1 MDNLSIRISLK
12 QKIPLLILLLSA
24 INLLSIITPA
34 YLHNEK
40 HEISNNQLIA
50 SHIHG
55 LIEGN
60 IQRPIG
66 VVTGL
71 SSDEFLVRALEQEE
85 ETDNKVMEEMISSY
99 LKSVKNQFG
108 YIATYVISD
117 KTKRFYT
124 TNGITKIVNP
134 QLDPY
139 DNWYPLFLDTGLKL
153 QVETNRDQLFDY
165 RWTIFINAKILDSQ
179 GKTLGVCGIG
189 LALDDWQKMLLA
201 VEKEYKVKIN
211 LIDTQGLVQIDTDIN
226 NIKNAYIS
234 EALSDNASER
244 GFSHTEI
251 GKNSF
256 RMTRYISNL
265 NWYLVVQGKNRSE
278 SQFAFVIIV
287 ILIYL
292 CLFSSIIIILLEH
305 KKGLHHDLVK
315 SSLPEDE
322 LTGLP
327 NRNYLK
333 ESYGELG
340 VFNTTRYKTLAVF
353 DIDHFKIVNDGR
365 DGDKIILGIVELAKI
380 AMDDRGIMFRWSGD
394 EFVLFLEMPSK
405 KVEERFKIFCDE
417 ANKNYDVTIS
427 VGIVDVDLSV
437 SIKTN
442 YYRAVQA
449 CYAIKE
455 AGGNGVGKR

>member
-1 MDNLSIRISLK
+1 MVTLSIRISLK
-12 QKIPLLILLLSA
+12 QKIPIIILLFSA

-139 DNWYPLFLDTGLKL
+139 DNWYPLFIDTGLKL

-201 VEKEYKVKIN
+201 VEKEYKDPIDKKYMRLKILDRIETLQEEIEDTKSIVKDEM
-211 LIDTQGLVQIDTDIN
+211 LGKERTD
-226 NIKNAYIS
+226 K
-234 EALSDNASER
+234 EL
-244 GFSHTEI
+244 EI
-251 GKNSF
+251 
-256 RMTRYISNL
+256 L
-265 NWYLVVQGKNRSE
+265 N
-278 SQFAFVIIV
+278 QFQ
-287 ILIYL
+287 
-292 CLFSSIIIILLEH
+292 
-305 KKGLHHDLVK
+305 
-315 SSLPEDE
+315 
-322 LTGLP
+322 
-327 NRNYLK
+327 
-333 ESYGELG
+333 
-340 VFNTTRYKTLAVF
+340 
-353 DIDHFKIVNDGR
+353 
-365 DGDKIILGIVELAKI
+365 
-380 AMDDRGIMFRWSGD
+380 
-394 EFVLFLEMPSK
+394 VLQ
-405 KVEERFKIFCDE
+405 V
-417 ANKNYDVTIS
+417 
-427 VGIVDVDLSV
+427 
-437 SIKTN
+437 
-442 YYRAVQA
+442 
-449 CYAIKE
+449 
-455 AGGNGVGKR
+455 